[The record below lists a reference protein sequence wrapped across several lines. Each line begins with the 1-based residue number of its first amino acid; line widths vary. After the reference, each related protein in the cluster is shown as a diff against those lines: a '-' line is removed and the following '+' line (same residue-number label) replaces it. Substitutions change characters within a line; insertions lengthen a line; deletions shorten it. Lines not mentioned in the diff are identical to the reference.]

1 MTGSVRKQSTVSCTS
16 FYRQIRPVGT
26 HSPAHLQSTP
36 WRMRVKCGEDMEA
49 LFVSYGVEWLNLL
62 VRWLHLIT
70 GIAWIGASFYF
81 VWLDNSIRPPKPGS
95 ELANKGVSGEL
106 WAVHGGGFYNPQK
119 YLVAPKELPPELHW
133 FKWEAYATWL
143 SGFAMLFIVYYFNA
157 SAMMIDKSVADLSS
171 WQAIGVGLGTLVV
184 GWIVYDLLCRS
195 PLGKR
200 EGLLG
205 IVMFVFIVAA
215 SYALTH
221 LLSGRAAYIHV
232 GAMIGTMMVGNV
244 LMVIIPGQRKL
255 VEAMKVGQSPDPVY
269 GKRAKQR
276 SVHNNYFTLPV
287 LFIMISNHYAMTYTH
302 AYSWLVL
309 AAIMAAGVLI
319 RHFFNLRHAGRVSV
333 AYPLAG
339 VALLVAVAIAIAPHP
354 APKAAAAPGA
364 DTATISAVDFA
375 KVQEVIAQRCV
386 NCHSA
391 KPTFEGFATAPAGM
405 MLQTPE
411 LIRQHAARVYQR
423 TVQTKDMPLG
433 NLTHMTD
440 DERKLVGAWFEAG
453 AK

>member
-1 MTGSVRKQSTVSCTS
+1 
-16 FYRQIRPVGT
+16 
-26 HSPAHLQSTP
+26 
-36 WRMRVKCGEDMEA
+36 MEA
-49 LFVSYGVEWLNLL
+49 LLVSYGLEWANLL

-95 ELANKGVSGEL
+95 DLAKKGVSGEL

-119 YLVAPKELPPELHW
+119 YLVAPAELPEELHW
-133 FKWEAYATWL
+133 FKWEAYATWIT
-143 SGFAMLFIVYYFNA
+143 GIAMLFIVYYFNA
-157 SAMMIDKSVADLSS
+157 SAMMVDKSVANLSGIE
-171 WQAIGVGLGTLVV
+171 AVGVGIGTLVA

-205 IVMFVFIVAA
+205 LVMFVFIVAVA
-215 SYALTH
+215 FMLTH

-232 GAMIGTMMVGNV
+232 GAMIGTIMVGNV

-255 VEAMKVGQSPDPVY
+255 VEAMKAGRAPDPIH
-269 GKRAKQR
+269 GRRGKQR
-276 SVHNNYFTLPV
+276 SVHNNYFTLPI

-319 RHFFNLRHAGRVSV
+319 RHFFNLRHKGQVSV
-333 AYPLAG
+333 GYPIAG
-339 VALLVAVAIAIAPHP
+339 VILLLAVAVAIAPRPVAPVVPVAAAAVP
-354 APKAAAAPGA
+354 AGASAQASAPAAAAAAP
-364 DTATISAVDFA
+364 DFTRIQA
-375 KVQEVIAQRCV
+375 IITQRCAT
-386 NCHSA
+386 CHSD
-391 KPTFEGFATAPAGM
+391 KPTQAGFATAPAGM

-411 LIRQHAARVYQR
+411 LIHQHAAKVFQR
-423 TVQTKDMPLG
+423 AVQTKDMPLA
-433 NLTHMTD
+433 NMTQMTD
-440 DERKLVGAWFEAG
+440 EERAEVAAWFQAG